1 MQLLVTAEQMRR
13 LDEVAMTT
21 YKLPGMVL
29 MENAGRAFVDALEC
43 HAGDMKGR
51 RVLVVCGKGNNGGDG
66 FVIARHLANRGALVH
81 VALVT
86 SRRLVRG
93 DARINLDALLC
104 IIASRKSHIT
114 FSEAITVRK
123 LSRRGRHDVIVDA
136 IFGTGFSGLVP
147 AAYKKVIQWMN
158 KQDSLIAAVDIPSG
172 IDSTTGQV
180 ANLAVKAHFTVA
192 MGMGKIGH
200 YVGDGREHSGTVEIA
215 EIGIPRHL
223 TEMVA
228 DSINRVEPGDVAVLL
243 PQRSLRT
250 HKYAAGKVLVVA
262 GSRRFVGAGVM
273 TAEAAM
279 RSGAGAVVLCIPKSI
294 HAIVARKVTE
304 VLIAPLAETSE
315 GTLAADALDE
325 IVERSRWADA
335 VAIGPGL
342 SRNTETQTL
351 VRKALAVINATVI
364 LDADGLSAI
373 GQNHSVLKQRKWPTV
388 LTPHTGE
395 LAALLGAD
403 ANEIETHRVESTKIA
418 VRKTQC
424 IVVLK
429 GAPTTTGL
437 PTGAVFV
444 NSTGNPAMATI
455 GSGDVLTGVI
465 SSLIAQGVDFGPA
478 AYAGVYLHGLAGDI
492 ASKKFGTRGVMATDI
507 LKELP
512 SALKMIEIK

>member
-13 LDEVAMTT
+13 LDHVAMKT

-29 MENAGRAFVDALEC
+29 MENAGRGFIDALEC

-81 VALVT
+81 VALLT

-93 DARINLDALLC
+93 DARINLDALLS
-104 IIASRKSHIT
+104 IINSRKSHIT
-114 FSEAITVRK
+114 FSEATTIRK
-123 LSRRGRHDVIVDA
+123 LSTRGRHDVIVDA
-136 IFGTGFSGLVP
+136 IFGTGFSGSVP
-147 AAYKKVIQWMN
+147 AAYKKIIQWMN
-158 KQDSLIAAVDIPSG
+158 KQESLIAAVDTPSG
-172 IDSTTGQV
+172 LDSTTGQV
-180 ANLAVKAHFTVA
+180 ANVAVNAHLTVA
-192 MGMGKIGH
+192 MGVGKVGH

-223 TEMVA
+223 TAIAA
-228 DSINRVEPGDVAVLL
+228 DSINRVERGDVTALL
-243 PQRSLRT
+243 PQRSLRV
-250 HKYAAGKVLVVA
+250 HKYGAGKVLVVA
-262 GSRRFVGAGVM
+262 GSRRFIGAGVM
-273 TAEAAM
+273 AAEAAM
-279 RSGAGAVVLCIPKSI
+279 KSGAGAVVLCVPRSI

-304 VLIAPLAETSE
+304 VLIAPLGETSE
-315 GTLAADALDE
+315 GTLAAGAFDE
-325 IVERSRWADA
+325 IEERSRWADA

-342 SRNTETQTL
+342 SKHAETQTL
-351 VRKALAVINATVI
+351 VCKLLQAISTTVI
-364 LDADGLSAI
+364 LDADGISAI
-373 GQNHSVLKQRKWPTV
+373 GRNHSLLKQRKCPTI

-395 LAALLGAD
+395 LATLLGED
-403 ANEIETHRVESTKIA
+403 ANAIETFRVESSRSA
-418 VRKTQC
+418 ARKTRC

-437 PTGAVFV
+437 PTGAVFI

-465 SSLIAQGVDFGPA
+465 SSLVAQGVGPGPA
-478 AYAGVYLHGLAGDI
+478 AYAGVFLHGLAGDI
-492 ASKKFGTRGVMATDI
+492 ARKKFGALGVMATDI

-512 SALKMIEIK
+512 SAIKTIQIK